1 MRFFP
6 LSAALLLAA
15 GLIYISLFTYL
26 ISYISWQWFKFDV
39 LQQTPALVLT
49 LALAVSTLFASPLL
63 PNCIRL
69 SRRLGLCRYIDKIS
83 RKLF

>member
-6 LSAALLLAA
+6 LSAAFLLAV

-26 ISYISWQWFKFDV
+26 ITYISWQWFKFDV

-49 LALAVSTLFASPLL
+49 LALAVVTQLHPFIPPLGFMPL
-63 PNCIRL
+63 
-69 SRRLGLCRYIDKIS
+69 Y
-83 RKLF
+83 